1 MSYLFDIIH
10 GYIKIDDDDKK
21 FINNSWMK
29 RLKRIKQLGVLDNVF
44 PSASHSRFEHV
55 LGVYHI
61 AGLYISKLEEN
72 NKRRKKIFTQKEKR
86 CIKLAGLFHDLGHG
100 PFSHVFDNIVLS
112 NIDAKDNIYKDHENR
127 SRLITERI
135 FEGMS
140 ANEFTGYDIDF
151 IKDLIEPPDN
161 MLYTDGNNIPHYN
174 IKKAYLYQ
182 IINNRV
188 TSIDVDKFDYLQRDS
203 KHIGLDYTFN
213 YNRILNKSRVY
224 ENNIIYDSSLQNNIF
239 DLFYTRYRLHKDIY
253 NHKKSK
259 ILEIMMADALKESN
273 IYNFNEIITSGDF
286 IELDD
291 TIYNKILHSKDK
303 DNKKA
308 RSILENIESNKL
320 YESVYYGEYT
330 DEILKEYNMNNLE
343 SLLVNFNLCNGDND
357 PLRNVKFIDNFSN
370 CSYGYLNNR
379 LVPNKFSEKMIL
391 IYNSKKY

>member
-72 NKRRKKIFTQKEKR
+72 NKRQRKIFTQKEKR

-100 PFSHVFDNIVLS
+100 PFSHVFDNMVLS
-112 NIDAKDNIYKDHENR
+112 NIDAADNIYKDHENR

-151 IKDLIEPPDN
+151 IKDLIEPLDN

-308 RSILENIESNKL
+308 RSILENIENNKL

-330 DEILKEYNMNNLE
+330 DEILEEYNMNNLE

-391 IYNSKKY
+391 IYNSKNY

>member
-72 NKRRKKIFTQKEKR
+72 NKRQRKIFTQKEKR

-100 PFSHVFDNIVLS
+100 PFSHVFDNMVLS
-112 NIDAKDNIYKDHENR
+112 NIDAADNIYKDHENR

-308 RSILENIESNKL
+308 RTILENIESNKL

-330 DEILKEYNMNNLE
+330 DEILEEYNMNNLE

-391 IYNSKKY
+391 IYNSKNY

>member
-72 NKRRKKIFTQKEKR
+72 NKRQRKIFTQKEKR

-100 PFSHVFDNIVLS
+100 PFSHVFDNMVLS
-112 NIDAKDNIYKDHENR
+112 NIDAADNIYKDHENR

-308 RSILENIESNKL
+308 RSILENIENNKL

-330 DEILKEYNMNNLE
+330 DEILEEYNMNNLE

-391 IYNSKKY
+391 IYNSKNY

>member
-72 NKRRKKIFTQKEKR
+72 NKRKRKIFTQKEKR

-112 NIDAKDNIYKDHENR
+112 NIDAADNIYKDHENR

-308 RSILENIESNKL
+308 RTILENIESNKL

-330 DEILKEYNMNNLE
+330 DEILEEYNMNNLE

-391 IYNSKKY
+391 IYNSKNY

>member
-72 NKRRKKIFTQKEKR
+72 NKRKRKIFTQKEKR

-112 NIDAKDNIYKDHENR
+112 NIDAADNIYKDHENR

-182 IINNRV
+182 IIGICMSAGHV
-188 TSIDVDKFDYLQRDS
+188 T
-203 KHIGLDYTFN
+203 
-213 YNRILNKSRVY
+213 
-224 ENNIIYDSSLQNNIF
+224 LQN
-239 DLFYTRYRLHKDIY
+239 Y
-253 NHKKSK
+253 
-259 ILEIMMADALKESN
+259 A
-273 IYNFNEIITSGDF
+273 
-286 IELDD
+286 
-291 TIYNKILHSKDK
+291 
-303 DNKKA
+303 
-308 RSILENIESNKL
+308 
-320 YESVYYGEYT
+320 
-330 DEILKEYNMNNLE
+330 
-343 SLLVNFNLCNGDND
+343 
-357 PLRNVKFIDNFSN
+357 P
-370 CSYGYLNNR
+370 
-379 LVPNKFSEKMIL
+379 
-391 IYNSKKY
+391 

>member
-273 IYNFNEIITSGDF
+273 IYNFNEIVTSGDF

-291 TIYNKILHSKDK
+291 NIYNKILHSKDK

-308 RSILENIESNKL
+308 RTILENIESNKL

-330 DEILKEYNMNNLE
+330 DEILEEYNMNNLE
-343 SLLVNFNLCNGDND
+343 SLLVNFNLCNDDND

>member
-72 NKRRKKIFTQKEKR
+72 NKRQRKIFTQKEKR

-100 PFSHVFDNIVLS
+100 PFSHVFDNMVLS
-112 NIDAKDNIYKDHENR
+112 NIDAADNIYKDHENR

-308 RSILENIESNKL
+308 RSILENIENNKL

-330 DEILKEYNMNNLE
+330 DEILEEYNMNNRE

-391 IYNSKKY
+391 IYNSKNY

>member
-72 NKRRKKIFTQKEKR
+72 NKRKRKIFTQKEKR

-112 NIDAKDNIYKDHENR
+112 NIDAADNIYKDHENR

-308 RSILENIESNKL
+308 RSILENIENNKL

-330 DEILKEYNMNNLE
+330 DEILEEYNMNNLE

-391 IYNSKKY
+391 IYNSKNY

>member
-72 NKRRKKIFTQKEKR
+72 NKRKRKIFTQKEKR

-112 NIDAKDNIYKDHENR
+112 NIDAADNIYKDHENR

-391 IYNSKKY
+391 IYNSKNY

>member
-72 NKRRKKIFTQKEKR
+72 NKRKRKIFTQKEKR

-112 NIDAKDNIYKDHENR
+112 NIDAVDNIYKDHENR

-182 IINNRV
+182 IINNRI

-308 RSILENIESNKL
+308 RTILENIESNKL

-330 DEILKEYNMNNLE
+330 DEILEEYNMNNLE

-391 IYNSKKY
+391 VYNCKNY

>member
-72 NKRRKKIFTQKEKR
+72 NKRQRKIFTQKEKR

-100 PFSHVFDNIVLS
+100 PFSHVFDNMVLS
-112 NIDAKDNIYKDHENR
+112 NIDAADNIYKDHENR

-308 RSILENIESNKL
+308 RTILENIESNKL

-330 DEILKEYNMNNLE
+330 DEILEEYNMNNRE

-391 IYNSKKY
+391 IYNSKNY

>member
-1 MSYLFDIIH
+1 M
-10 GYIKIDDDDKK
+10 
-21 FINNSWMK
+21 
-29 RLKRIKQLGVLDNVF
+29 
-44 PSASHSRFEHV
+44 
-55 LGVYHI
+55 
-61 AGLYISKLEEN
+61 
-72 NKRRKKIFTQKEKR
+72 
-86 CIKLAGLFHDLGHG
+86 
-100 PFSHVFDNIVLS
+100 VLS
-112 NIDAKDNIYKDHENR
+112 NIDAADNIYKDHENR

-308 RSILENIESNKL
+308 RSILENIENNKL

-330 DEILKEYNMNNLE
+330 DEILEEYNMNNLE

-391 IYNSKKY
+391 IYNSKNY

>member
-72 NKRRKKIFTQKEKR
+72 NKRKRKIFTQKEKR

-100 PFSHVFDNIVLS
+100 PFSHVFDNMVLS
-112 NIDAKDNIYKDHENR
+112 NIDAADNIYKDHENR

-308 RSILENIESNKL
+308 RTILENIESNKL

-330 DEILKEYNMNNLE
+330 NEILEEYNMNNRE

-391 IYNSKKY
+391 IYNSKNY